1 MRNNNRCKEGR
12 IVASIFIVLLT
23 PVIFLILLAAFDK
36 TIIFVPFNTNAVVY
50 VLGGE
55 DRVSG
60 AGFHVLDKSREF
72 YDIIPM
78 SSQTSSVKV
87 WVDLEENYNNQRNIT
102 IEAEITW
109 RFKDLNKSEYLV
121 PFWEMIQKQKGEFKK
136 KIKSFLC
143 SFDKEEKLA
152 GEDNPVDKDKLS
164 QKIKSDLNKDGFIEV
179 IEIKIISME
188 SKNGGHPNPD
198 TPNC

>member
-87 WVDLEENYNNQRNIT
+87 WVDLEENYNNQRNVT

-121 PFWEMIQKQKGEFKK
+121 PFGEMIQKQKGEFKK
-136 KIKSFLC
+136 KIKSSLC

-179 IEIKIISME
+179 IEIKIISVE
-188 SKNGGHPNPD
+188 SKSGGHPNPD